1 MTAAQKTAKAKF
13 KQAIAYRQKTGVSLK
28 EAFAHIYGKKVGAV
42 KKPINTMN
50 IKIVSGVGNIESSV
64 SNILGIKVGIKK
76 INNIDAVSLKLY
88 DISNKKTIVVISIYN
103 TQKDIKNEIAPDF
116 SAYIFKNTRESG
128 FTNKETEIINK
139 KILNYCNSILQEVKN
154 LNKNV
159 VKAVTKKVAVKKPVP
174 KKKTAKKVVR
184 KVVKKKAVPKKK
196 VAKKKLTR
204 KDYDKRFQAYK
215 PGKRTSASGNTYYE
229 YRENRSDR
237 GKLLGI
243 GKVSTQSLQAV
254 KGALIRLNEYKT
266 NLERMNNSLK
276 MSKQFGFNKN
286 YISQLKNNKKRYMDL
301 IKETKTHISQLKKHI

>member
-28 EAFAHIYGKKVGAV
+28 EAFAHIYGRKVGAV
-42 KKPINTMN
+42 KK
-50 IKIVSGVGNIESSV
+50 
-64 SNILGIKVGIKK
+64 
-76 INNIDAVSLKLY
+76 
-88 DISNKKTIVVISIYN
+88 
-103 TQKDIKNEIAPDF
+103 
-116 SAYIFKNTRESG
+116 
-128 FTNKETEIINK
+128 
-139 KILNYCNSILQEVKN
+139 
-154 LNKNV
+154 
-159 VKAVTKKVAVKKPVP
+159 KAAP
-174 KKKTAKKVVR
+174 KKKLGNMKIAKYKVGQKVYSYQNKDYAAPINKLVYSPWNNSGIYDKRDTYKYVLSLKDGNSNFIDEKSISKKSIGAIKKKAVKKVVR
-184 KVVKKKAVPKKK
+184 KVVKKKVAPKKK
-196 VAKKKLTR
+196 VAKKKLT
-204 KDYDKRFQAYK
+204 KADYDKRYQAKK
-215 PGKRTSASGNTYYE
+215 PGKRTSANGNTYYE
-229 YRENRSDR
+229 NRTNRTDR